1 MEHTRSTAPA
11 YCLRLHAA
19 YRCQH
24 AGACCTAGW
33 AIPIEEPATTRV
45 QRQFAGRASPL
56 FLSGDAGQ
64 AVGPSAIL
72 ARTPGGD
79 CVFFERDGNLCVIH
93 RDMGPD
99 SLPVACQHFPR
110 VVLQRP
116 RATRISLSHFCPTAA
131 MVLRSPAA
139 DAFDIV
145 TAPAS
150 LSLDGRAEGLDAR
163 DTLPPLLRP
172 GMLMDE
178 DGYDAWERRCLEI
191 LGRGDRTADQAV
203 AVIAAAT
210 GAVQSWRPGG
220 VTLSATV
227 DHEFDVA
234 YDVKPDEDL
243 VGLVTRARLAVRSV
257 PRGLSFPPPLEDAGE
272 AWRDLRAWWG
282 DFDGTVRAYLAA
294 RLFGNWVAYYG
305 QGLHAVV
312 DYLRVTLAVVKME
325 AVRHHARGTSTSPWQ
340 TVNEAVRNADLLLVH
355 LADARTLALSLR

>member
-1 MEHTRSTAPA
+1 MAPA
-11 YCLRLHAA
+11 YCLRLHTA

-33 AIPIEEPATTRV
+33 AIPMEEPALTRV
-45 QRQFAGRASPL
+45 QRQFTLRANPL
-56 FLSGDAGQ
+56 FLSDDAGQ
-64 AVGPSAIL
+64 PVIL

-79 CVFFERDGNLCVIH
+79 CVFFERDGGNLCAIH

-99 SLPVACQHFPR
+99 SLPIACQHFPR

-116 RATRISLSHFCPTAA
+116 RDTCISLSHFCPTAA
-131 MVLRSPAA
+131 TLLRSPAA
-139 DAFDIV
+139 DGFEIV
-145 TAPAS
+145 AAPPS

-178 DGYDAWERRCLEI
+178 DGYGAWERRCLEI
-191 LGRGDRTADQAV
+191 LGRGDRTADHAV
-203 AVIAAAT
+203 AVIGAAT
-210 GAVQSWRPGG
+210 AAVQSWRPGG

-227 DHEFDVA
+227 DREFDVA
-234 YDVKPDEDL
+234 YDAKPDEDL
-243 VGLVTRARLAVRSV
+243 VGLVARARLAVRSV

-272 AWRDLRAWWG
+272 TWRGLSGWWG

-305 QGLHAVV
+305 HGLHAVA
-312 DYLRVTLAVVKME
+312 DYLRVALAVVKME
-325 AVRHHARGTSTSPWQ
+325 AMRHHAQGTSTSPWQ

-355 LADARTLALSLR
+355 LADAKTLALSLR

>member
-1 MEHTRSTAPA
+1 M
-11 YCLRLHAA
+11 
-19 YRCQH
+19 
-24 AGACCTAGW
+24 
-33 AIPIEEPATTRV
+33 EEPALTRV
-45 QRQFAGRASPL
+45 QRKFAGRAHTL
-56 FLSGDAGQ
+56 FLSDHVGQ
-64 AVGPSAIL
+64 SVGQPAIL
-72 ARTPGGD
+72 AHTPGGD
-79 CVFFERDGNLCVIH
+79 CVFFERDGGNLCAIH
-93 RDMGPD
+93 RDLGPD
-99 SLPVACQHFPR
+99 SLPIACQHFPR

-116 RATRISLSHFCPTAA
+116 RDTRISLSHFCPTAA
-131 MVLRSPAA
+131 TLLRSPAA
-139 DAFDIV
+139 DAFEIV
-145 TAPAS
+145 AAPAS
-150 LSLDGRAEGLDAR
+150 LALDGRAEGLDAR

-178 DGYDAWERRCLEI
+178 DGYGAWERRCLEI

-210 GAVQSWRPGG
+210 DAVQSWRPGG

-227 DHEFDVA
+227 DREFDVA
-234 YDVKPDEDL
+234 YDAKPDEDL

-272 AWRDLRAWWG
+272 TWRSLSGWWG

-325 AVRHHARGTSTSPWQ
+325 AVRHHARGSSTSPWQ
-340 TVNEAVRNADLLLVH
+340 TVHEAVRNADLLLVH
-355 LADARTLALSLR
+355 LADTKALAQSLR